1 MECDLGAVIGSDDFP
16 MPYLER
22 SARGGYHGAYRV
34 PSDLMPFF
42 KKSAVGK
49 ATSGDPTL
57 LVDLKAAGGGYVICA
72 APGRTRAHTS
82 RCPPPPTARCRC

>member
-1 MECDLGAVIGSDDFP
+1 
-16 MPYLER
+16 
-22 SARGGYHGAYRV
+22 
-34 PSDLMPFF
+34 MPFF

-72 APGRTRAHTS
+72 GSRTDQAHTS